1 MTDEEL
7 LELDPRKLTED
18 EARIICMEL
27 LQEDLPADKSGMI
40 RNGILS
46 FILLVVW
53 VLVGIDTIVG
63 YGIMGVAGMFLIR
76 FFDKLYVFLHKKYW
90 LKKCEKDAYRGGYA
104 DFVMKCQDHV
114 GKRMYH

>member
-40 RNGILS
+40 RNGIIS
-46 FILLVVW
+46 AILLVVW

-114 GKRMYH
+114 RKRMSH